1 MIGAAVHLT
10 LSSWVFMFSFVI
22 KRLLTLI
29 PIVVG
34 VVCIVSLMIHL
45 VPGDPI
51 DRILGDFATSEAK
64 DALRDQLGLNLSI
77 PQQLLSFFNRLL
89 HGDLGQSLIYN
100 RTVTSLIFER
110 FPATVELALCALFIA
125 LCIGIP
131 LGTLSAVKKDS
142 FQDHLAMMLSLLGI
156 AIPNF
161 WLGPMLILIF
171 SIKLNLLPVSEKTG
185 FASYI
190 LPSLTIG
197 TALCAIISRMT
208 RNTLLDALGE
218 DYVRTAKAKGVHPA
232 IILFKHTLRNAAL
245 PLVTIVGLQ
254 FGVLLTGAV
263 VTEKIFDWPG
273 LGTLML
279 DGLGNRD
286 YPLVQGCVLV
296 FSTLYLLV
304 NLLTD
309 IVYKIVDPRIKM

>member
-1 MIGAAVHLT
+1 MLNFIA
-10 LSSWVFMFSFVI
+10 
-22 KRLLTLI
+22 KRLISLI
-29 PIVVG
+29 PIVFG

-45 VPGDPI
+45 IPGDPI
-51 DRILGDFATSEAK
+51 DRIVGDFTTQEAK
-64 DALRDQLGLNLSI
+64 EALRAQLGLNLSFVD
-77 PQQLLSFFNRLL
+77 QLLIFFKKIL
-89 HGDLGQSLIYN
+89 HGDLGISLIYN
-100 RTVTSLIFER
+100 RPVLDMISER
-110 FPATVELALCALFIA
+110 FFATVELALGSLVFALLF
-125 LCIGIP
+125 GIP
-131 LGTLSAVKKDS
+131 LGTLGAVKKNKTLDK
-142 FQDHLAMMLSLLGI
+142 LAMTFSLLGI

-161 WLGPMLILIF
+161 CLGPIFIYIF
-171 SIKLNLLPVSEKTG
+171 SLKLNLLPVSERTN

-190 LPSLTIG
+190 LPCLTIG
-197 TALCAIISRMT
+197 IALAAIISRMT
-208 RNTLLDALGE
+208 RNTLLDTLGE

-232 IILFKHTLRNAAL
+232 LVVLKHALRNAAL

-279 DGLGNRD
+279 EALGNRD
-286 YPLVQGCVLV
+286 YPVVQGCILI

-309 IVYKIVDPRIKM
+309 LMYKIVDPRVRL